1 MAPSKK
7 VWILGAV
14 AAALTPA
21 LFAGKA
27 AGQAAANPAAL
38 GDVRVESIEVR
49 DVGSESLTIAVRV
62 SAVAKQSAVLRS
74 LAFEDVTINDV
85 PVGVPPVSG
94 PVTLRDGE
102 PVEGLPPLEARL
114 VYRDLE
120 SMEPLR
126 RAVSTGSAQVRAR
139 IRAQVQLS
147 LFQKIVLLAGQAW
160 IAAPLD
166 QSVPVTVPGGMLGRA
181 AATAALL
188 AAEPVWA
195 AGRAGIEWRQR
206 QSERSEKV
214 RELVAGSLFVIETH
228 YVLETSAGETAT
240 VTYRSMGF
248 LVSGGNLLVPA
259 EALEPWMFDAAVA
272 EAIDHKE
279 VKVHEKDVEV
289 AATPSAGPA
298 GRRTFSL
305 QQGSLK
311 IVKKL
316 NGSETAI
323 SLHDQ
328 KRYKVRIRGRESNAA
343 LLSLVGW
350 PAAQGGLVVAE
361 PAATSDWHDAAIVRV
376 NPARPDVDPEVVLTT
391 ARLENGRILLSQPAD
406 AASFGSPVQVD
417 GKVVGILQDQDSGAR
432 VLDVL
437 RKLR

>member
-1 MAPSKK
+1 VSA
-7 VWILGAV
+7 
-14 AAALTPA
+14 
-21 LFAGKA
+21 
-27 AGQAAANPAAL
+27 
-38 GDVRVESIEVR
+38 
-49 DVGSESLTIAVRV
+49 ESLTIAVRV

-85 PVGVPPVSG
+85 RVGVPPVSG

-147 LFQKIVLLAGQAW
+147 LFQKIVLMACQAW

-206 QSERSEKV
+206 QSERVQKI
-214 RELVAGSLFVIETH
+214 REQIAGSLFVLETR

-240 VTYRSMGF
+240 VSHRSMGF
-248 LVSGGNLLVPA
+248 LVSGIILLVPA
-259 EALEPWMFDAAVA
+259 EAIESWMFDPAVA

-279 VKVHEKDVEV
+279 VKVHEKDVEIT
-289 AATPSAGPA
+289 AALAGA
-298 GRRTFSL
+298 GGRAFSL
-305 QQGSLK
+305 RQGTLK
-311 IVKKL
+311 VSKKL
-316 NGSETAI
+316 NGAETAV
-323 SLHDQ
+323 SLNDQ

-343 LLSLVGW
+343 LVTL
-350 PAAQGGLVVAE
+350 GGGTGGRDGLATAE
-361 PAATSDWHDAAIVRV
+361 TR
-376 NPARPDVDPEVVLTT
+376 RYQ
-391 ARLENGRILLSQPAD
+391 RLA
-406 AASFGSPVQVD
+406 
-417 GKVVGILQDQDSGAR
+417 
-432 VLDVL
+432 
-437 RKLR
+437 